1 MTVRTATW
9 AVLLSLL
16 LSKAAAAS
24 APVVSATAPAI
35 SSALPAASSAVPT
48 TAVPTAAVPPKQ
60 RKPAKVW
67 TSCVEHV
74 PKGAVR
80 PKLETHM
87 PSQGLSGHAVVV
99 TVVVTHGAGETV
111 LPEGFRLKRDSDA
124 GEAIREAG
132 FRIPE
137 PTGPSVPSIGRPDP
151 EQREA
156 AAAKAGATLTTTV
169 SLPLLLL
176 PKKPGRHRLTLPPLP
191 VSVARASGAVMT
203 LCTSQRIIRIED
215 PIASEPAPKVRLNPS
230 PRQQREVW
238 HLARQITFAAAL
250 VILLALLFA
259 YLLHRNRQRPRVV
272 PAKPKILPWVRAW
285 RVLTEID
292 TGAMLQDKC
301 FDEHFDAVSE
311 CMRRYFGDRYG
322 FDGVESTSGEIQS
335 MMKRVRPQPP
345 ALTAILEFL
354 EETDFIK
361 FADVEP
367 KQEDCEEALMRA
379 KGLVQETMPP
389 GLGHADRLLHEKGEA
404 A

>member
-1 MTVRTATW
+1 
-9 AVLLSLL
+9 
-16 LSKAAAAS
+16 
-24 APVVSATAPAI
+24 
-35 SSALPAASSAVPT
+35 
-48 TAVPTAAVPPKQ
+48 
-60 RKPAKVW
+60 
-67 TSCVEHV
+67 
-74 PKGAVR
+74 
-80 PKLETHM
+80 M
-87 PSQGLSGHAVVV
+87 PSQGLSGHAVAV
-99 TVVVTHGAGETV
+99 TVVVTHGAGEMV

-137 PTGPSVPSIGRPDP
+137 ATGASAPSIGRPDP

-156 AAAKAGATLTTTV
+156 AAAKAGATLTTTL

-203 LCTSQRIIRIED
+203 LCTSPRIIRVED
-215 PIASEPAPKVRLNPS
+215 PIANEPAPKVRPNPP

-238 HLARQITFAAAL
+238 HLARQITFAAIL

-259 YLLHRNRQRPRVV
+259 YLFHRHRQRPRIV

-285 RVLTEID
+285 RVLTEIE
-292 TGAMLQDKC
+292 TGGMLGDER

-322 FDGVESTSGEIQS
+322 FDGVESTSAEIQS

-345 ALTAILEFL
+345 ALSAILDFL
-354 EETDFIK
+354 QETDFIK

-367 KQEDCEEALMRA
+367 KEEDCQEALVRA

-389 GLGHADRLLHEKGEA
+389 GLGHADRLLHEEDEA